1 MQLEVHGME
10 RATGKFVQL
19 WGKYVVNFKSSTH
32 CQDCLIGQPEKR
44 IGKTMP
50 DGEMMLDQ
58 PMHYF
63 YLFGMGRAPRRETN
77 VHLAVRPLA
86 GSVASVGSVY
96 GVTFTIYDAQA
107 IRVDRLQDGWGGLA
121 PEYTQ
126 CRNFQFGAQ
135 MYGMKETEVAS
146 KSMEV

>member
-1 MQLEVHGME
+1 MKLEVRGME
-10 RATGKFVQL
+10 KAAGRFVQL
-19 WGKYVVNFKSSTH
+19 WGKYVVDFKSSTH
-32 CQDCLIGQPEKR
+32 CQECLIGQPERRLNKAM
-44 IGKTMP
+44 T
-50 DGEMMLDQ
+50 DGEILLDQ

-96 GVTFTIYDAQA
+96 GITFTIYDAQA
-107 IRVDRLQDGWGGLA
+107 IRVDRLPDGWGGLA

-126 CRNFQFGAQ
+126 CRNFQFGVQ
-135 MYGMKETEVAS
+135 MYGMKE
-146 KSMEV
+146 MEVVSRSIEG